1 MREYS
6 MHGDAAMSCQNDDS
20 QQCIALCSIPSVRRF
35 QIAGNPRDPLQVEGD
50 AISIAF
56 NVTARTEYTMVL
68 LTCAPTQRSEEVNL
82 VLDITMLNPGGQHLS
97 VEKIGLDIINGT
109 GAAFYLILAAAS
121 FWIARATWRSSVLH
135 RVLFAA
141 IMAKA
146 LEMLLKMVYYLVMSA
161 NGTSKTDLTGA
172 TQIVRVVTQAT
183 FLLLL
188 LMISLGSRRPV
199 PHGQP
204 LVALRAPTRNGIRP
218 TSPRGRGVGGGWFSA
233 TRHAPRTHC
242 RTAPRAQGGPLRA
255 CTSLGARGSCCGAS
269 SLCAPPRHTQHTRD
283 TDIEPLQ

>member
-1 MREYS
+1 

-68 LTCAPTQRSEEVNL
+68 LTCAPTQRSEEFNL

-97 VEKIGLDIINGT
+97 VEKIGLDMINGT

-135 RVLFAA
+135 RVLIAA

-161 NGTSKTDLTGA
+161 NGTSKMDLTKA
-172 TQIVRVVTQAT
+172 TQIVRIGTQAT

-204 LVALRAPTRNGIRP
+204 PRRP
-218 TSPRGRGVGGGWFSA
+218 ARPRGMASGQRHRAEGEWGEGGFRDSPCPAHSLPHCSAGAGWTI
-233 TRHAPRTHC
+233 TRQYLSR
-242 RTAPRAQGGPLRA
+242 RERQLLW
-255 CTSLGARGSCCGAS
+255 SFF
-269 SLCAPPRHTQHTRD
+269 SLCAPPAHTRD
-283 TDIEPLQ
+283 NGH